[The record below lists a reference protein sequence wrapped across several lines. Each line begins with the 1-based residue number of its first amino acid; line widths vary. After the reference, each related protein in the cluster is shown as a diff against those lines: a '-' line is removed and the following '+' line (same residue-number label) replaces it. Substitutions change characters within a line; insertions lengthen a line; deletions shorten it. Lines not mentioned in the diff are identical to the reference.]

1 MALLWQNIRY
11 GLRLFIRSPA
21 FAAVTILSLAL
32 GIGANTA
39 IFSVLDAVLL
49 RELPVPQ
56 PRQLVQLS
64 VVYRNGGEVP
74 FSYPMFQGLDRW
86 QRVFSGLYGWSGASL
101 SNVEADGQL
110 FLSAVRAVTGNYFT
124 GLGGTPQLGRL
135 IAPADVD
142 HGTPVAVLGY
152 ECWESR
158 FGRDPAVIGRTIRI
172 EGKPFTVVGVT
183 RQWFTGMRPG
193 EPAAFTIPITA
204 SQFNRDSRSLLWVFA
219 TGRLRDGV
227 TLGQARTQLAT
238 FWPDVLHATVPLESR
253 GQRRLSFFSM
263 RLNLKDAAT
272 GANTGLRDRVSRPLY
287 LLMGAVVLIL
297 LIACVNLANLTLA
310 RAAARSSEMN
320 TRAALGASRRQI
332 ILQLLTE
339 SLLLSAIGTLLALA
353 LAHWGSPLLVRL
365 ITEGT
370 AAPVILDLRPDWRV
384 FAFASLAAI
393 LTGALIGLVPAWQMS
408 RQEPA
413 LMLRQRGA
421 GRSLGRTGKILI
433 VAQIALSLV
442 LLFGGGLLLR
452 TFQNLRAFDPG
463 FRKTGVLEVSLQ
475 HRPDGSQ
482 HQDINSYRRQVIER
496 AQRLPGAFSAAF
508 SDLPVPAGQAWKETV
523 LPAGTDVSQTS
534 VMAALGSVSPGFFET
549 IGMPLVSGRDFDWND
564 DPKHPIA
571 IVDSEVARRLFPA
584 GDAIG
589 KRIRFGVQP
598 DFQNLEVVGIV
609 RAARLIDLHDAGQHA
624 IFVPCTQPP
633 QYTED
638 GNLFLRGN
646 HPAALAHPLD
656 KEVQA
661 LGREYIAGTK
671 TIEQMSDQTLAAEHA
686 TAIFCT
692 AFAGAA
698 LLLAGIG
705 LFGLMSYAVT
715 LRTREIGIRMAL
727 GSQPGAILR
736 MIMRETLLLTVA
748 GIAVGA
754 PGALEATRFIAH
766 SLFGLSPFDP
776 LTLLAAAG
784 ALCSVGAIAGYLP
797 ARRALRSD
805 PMAALRSD

>member
-110 FLSAVRAVTGNYFT
+110 FLSAVRAVTGNYFA

-204 SQFNRDSRSLLWVFA
+204 SQFDRESRSLLWVFA

-227 TLGQARTQLAT
+227 TIGQARTQLAT

-263 RLNLKDAAT
+263 RLNLKDAAA
-272 GANTGLRDRVSRPLY
+272 GANNGLRDRVSRPLY

-332 ILQLLTE
+332 VLQLLTE

-353 LAHWGSPLLVRL
+353 LAHWGSPMLVRL

-421 GRSLGRTGKILI
+421 GRSLGRTGKDPDRGADC
-433 VAQIALSLV
+433 VIA
-442 LLFGGGLLLR
+442 GPAIRRR
-452 TFQNLRAFDPG
+452 TAAAH
-463 FRKTGVLEVSLQ
+463 FRKPAGIRSRLSEDRRAGSKPAAPARRFPTPGHQQLPPAGYRAGATVAGSVLSRVLGLARAGGASLE
-475 HRPDGSQ
+475 RDCLACRDG
-482 HQDINSYRRQVIER
+482 
-496 AQRLPGAFSAAF
+496 RLPN
-508 SDLPVPAGQAWKETV
+508 ECH
-523 LPAGTDVSQTS
+523 
-534 VMAALGSVSPGFFET
+534 
-549 IGMPLVSGRDFDWND
+549 GR
-564 DPKHPIA
+564 A
-571 IVDSEVARRLFPA
+571 
-584 GDAIG
+584 
-589 KRIRFGVQP
+589 RIRF
-598 DFQNLEVVGIV
+598 
-609 RAARLIDLHDAGQHA
+609 AG
-624 IFVPCTQPP
+624 
-633 QYTED
+633 
-638 GNLFLRGN
+638 
-646 HPAALAHPLD
+646 
-656 KEVQA
+656 
-661 LGREYIAGTK
+661 
-671 TIEQMSDQTLAAEHA
+671 
-686 TAIFCT
+686 
-692 AFAGAA
+692 
-698 LLLAGIG
+698 LL
-705 LFGLMSYAVT
+705 
-715 LRTREIGIRMAL
+715 
-727 GSQPGAILR
+727 
-736 MIMRETLLLTVA
+736 
-748 GIAVGA
+748 
-754 PGALEATRFIAH
+754 
-766 SLFGLSPFDP
+766 
-776 LTLLAAAG
+776 
-784 ALCSVGAIAGYLP
+784 
-797 ARRALRSD
+797 
-805 PMAALRSD
+805 